1 MFLFQA
7 VLTAPLSVWK
17 KTAADKWAYQTRH
30 VFLFPLMRRRMHIEN
45 FLRNFRILFHF
56 DSQFGRVSINEW
68 FQFIPRAGKDI
79 VVINWLD
86 FFPVPLL
93 QWWLVWI
100 VSSIN
105 LLKTQNEPFRI
116 SPVGK
121 DNQDIPIL
129 HQRQF
134 EGNTILHGMSSFG
147 LHSVMGKCPWFA
159 GSQQIGVFSTNGS
172 SSWSVRFQQG
182 TAGSIPIRSGRE
194 ILYLSLPPEI
204 LEVGLLLLLLL
215 VGSNWCAFRR
225 SSSWRW
231 QFPALIS

>member
-1 MFLFQA
+1 MS
-7 VLTAPLSVWK
+7 LSN
-17 KTAADKWAYQTRH
+17 QTC
-30 VFLFPLMRRRMHIEN
+30 
-45 FLRNFRILFHF
+45 
-56 DSQFGRVSINEW
+56 VS
-68 FQFIPRAGKDI
+68 
-79 VVINWLD
+79 
-86 FFPVPLL
+86 VPLL
-93 QWWLVWI
+93 DEKENAYRKLRMEFQDSFPFRQSIWSCIYKRVVSVHSESWEGYRCHKLAWLFSRSTFAMMACIWI
-100 VSSIN
+100 VLIN
-105 LLKTQNEPFRI
+105 LLKTQNEPSRI
-116 SPVGK
+116 SSPVGK

-182 TAGSIPIRSGRE
+182 TARSIPIRSGRE

-215 VGSNWCAFRR
+215 LVGSNWCAFRR

>member
-1 MFLFQA
+1 MFLFEA

-30 VFLFPLMRRRMHIEN
+30 VFLFLFLMRRRMHIEN
-45 FLRNFRILFHF
+45 CVWNFRILFHF

-68 FQFIPRAGKDI
+68 FQFIPGAGKDI

-147 LHSVMGKCPWFA
+147 LHSVMGNA
-159 GSQQIGVFSTNGS
+159 HGSQEASKLVF
-172 SSWSVRFQQG
+172 FQQMVRVLEACDSNRARRVAFLSDP
-182 TAGSIPIRSGRE
+182 AGRYCTCPC
-194 ILYLSLPPEI
+194 LQKY
-204 LEVGLLLLLLL
+204 
-215 VGSNWCAFRR
+215 
-225 SSSWRW
+225 
-231 QFPALIS
+231 